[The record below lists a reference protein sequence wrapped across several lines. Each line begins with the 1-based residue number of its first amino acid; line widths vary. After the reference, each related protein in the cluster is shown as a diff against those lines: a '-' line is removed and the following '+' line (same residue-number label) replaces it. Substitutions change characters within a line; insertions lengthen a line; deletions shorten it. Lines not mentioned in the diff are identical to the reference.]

1 MIEGKNVKNGNV
13 KCMRKKV
20 FSEDEERKKE
30 IRCQKVQNNNKF
42 KGNAIRDI
50 RMSKKTPILHIQ
62 SVKRPNPKI

>member
-13 KCMRKKV
+13 KCMRKKD

-42 KGNAIRDI
+42 KGNAISDI
-50 RMSKKTPILHIQ
+50 QMSKKIQ
-62 SVKRPNPKI
+62 YFKFKASNDQI

>member
-42 KGNAIRDI
+42 KE
-50 RMSKKTPILHIQ
+50 MKKTVIFNE
-62 SVKRPNPKI
+62 VNMK